1 MGIFDLSF
9 LLAIL
14 RILVDALFS
23 DPSSSVLPP
32 VTWPPS
38 HHSLHKE
45 NEKRFDNTFQP
56 GEKSLQI

>member
-45 NEKRFDNTFQP
+45 HEKRFDNTF
-56 GEKSLQI
+56 